1 MGKLGASL
9 MASSER
15 ILYLL
20 KTRGPQR
27 SQQLAPLL
35 QLTSM
40 GVRKHLLTLAAQGL
54 VEAQASANTQT
65 QASAEPVAAKVGRP
79 QQYWQLTAAGH
90 QYFPDRHADVSL
102 QLIDGVRQLFGEAGL
117 TQLIAQRELAQLQ
130 LYQQLLADC
139 GDLAA
144 KVGKLAAIRLEE
156 GYLAEVFRRDGCWY
170 LAEHHCPICAAASQ
184 CQQFCRSELALFQ
197 ACVSG
202 WATVERTE
210 HLLAAGSRCVY
221 RFTPL

>member
-1 MGKLGASL
+1 

-40 GVRKHLLTLAAQGL
+40 GVRKQLLTLAAQGL
-54 VEAQASANTQT
+54 VEAQA
-65 QASAEPVAAKVGRP
+65 QASPKAEAMAGKAGRP

-139 GDLAA
+139 SDLAA
-144 KVGKLAAIRLEE
+144 KVAQLAAIRLEE

-221 RFTPL
+221 RFTPLPS